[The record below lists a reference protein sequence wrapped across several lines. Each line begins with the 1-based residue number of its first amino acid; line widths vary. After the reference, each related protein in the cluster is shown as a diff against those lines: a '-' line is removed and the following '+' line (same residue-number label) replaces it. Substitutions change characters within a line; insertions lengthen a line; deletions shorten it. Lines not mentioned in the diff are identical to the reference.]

1 MTIYEL
7 TNHESG
13 VIIYGGNAVAAV
25 NWSSFGDDQIPMLS
39 PLGGQMIG
47 WTEDGIFD
55 DVQCRR
61 VSDWRKL
68 LPGSV
73 WLAEETDNDGARI
86 ADTDMDIVFD
96 QFSDFVRAFLDDD
109 YCDGDFEA
117 TIYDISDGRS
127 IIVPDIWN

>member
-13 VIIYGGNAVAAV
+13 VILYGGNTVAAV
-25 NWSSFGDDQIPMLS
+25 NWSNLDDDQIPMLS
-39 PLGGQMIG
+39 PFGGQMIG
-47 WTEDGIFD
+47 WTEEGIYD
-55 DVQCRR
+55 DVSYRR

-73 WLAEETDNDGARI
+73 WLTEETDNDGSRI

-96 QFSDFVRAFLDDD
+96 LFSDFVRAFLDDT

-117 TIYDISDGRS
+117 TVYDISEGRS
-127 IIVPDIWN
+127 IIVPDMWN